1 MNKLKNK
8 VFITLFLIL
17 TLSILSFITV
27 FNVQNYLE
35 QKSSIENNLRIAI
48 DNSKKNNNL
57 KPPSYEDNEMKP
69 MDNVKFMDSII
80 YTILLDN
87 NDNIKDIINH
97 SNNSLNESDIS
108 LMAKKI
114 LDNNI
119 LENKNMQTH
128 IGCLYFDNY
137 SYSYLKN
144 NALIILDTT
153 TIKSKL
159 FTSLGI
165 SLLIFSLLE
174 IIVFFI
180 SKILSN
186 KITKPVKESF
196 DKQKQFI
203 ADASHEL
210 KTPLSVIIAS
220 SEALEDNPNEVKW
233 LKNIKNE
240 ANRMN
245 ILITDL
251 LELASTEKKETF
263 KFEFLNL
270 SKITELSV
278 LTFEGIAFE
287 HNIKILYNID
297 DNIKMNMDE
306 NSIKQLIEIL
316 LDNAIK
322 HSYKKSTINV
332 SLKEEKGV
340 IELKI
345 ENNGE
350 EIPKGEEEKIFE
362 RFYRVDKSRNRKEN
376 RYGLGLAI
384 AKNIVLMH
392 NGKINASSQNGTTT
406 FKVLFKK

>member
-35 QKSSIENNLRIAI
+35 QKSSIENNLRITI

-165 SLLIFSLLE
+165 SLLIFTLLE

-278 LTFEGIAFE
+278 LTFEGITFE